1 MTKIYIMVKQMLSVK
16 IDANVYQQLR
26 SEIGKG
32 KISVFVEK
40 AVAKELGN
48 YDRKLEKEQKEFQ
61 KKLIADYKR
70 AGSSKNLQKE
80 EDMWEGVIGEWLDE

>member
-1 MTKIYIMVKQMLSVK
+1 MVKQMLSVK

-32 KISVFVEK
+32 HISGFVEK
-40 AVAKELGN
+40 AVVKELRN
-48 YDRKLEKEQKEFQ
+48 YDNKLEREQKEFQ

-70 AGSSKNLQKE
+70 AGNSKNLQKE
-80 EDMWEGVIGEWLDE
+80 ENM

>member
-1 MTKIYIMVKQMLSVK
+1 MVKQMLSVK

-32 KISVFVEK
+32 NISGFVEK
-40 AVAKELGN
+40 AVAKELRN
-48 YDRKLEKEQKEFQ
+48 YDSKLEREQKSFQ
-61 KKLIADYKR
+61 QKLIADYKR

-80 EDMWEGVIGEWLDE
+80 EDM

>member
-1 MTKIYIMVKQMLSVK
+1 MVKQMLSVK

-26 SEIGKG
+26 SEVGKG
-32 KISVFVEK
+32 NISGFVEK
-40 AVAKELGN
+40 AVVKELRN
-48 YDRKLEKEQKEFQ
+48 YNNELEREQKEFQ

-80 EDMWEGVIGEWLDE
+80 ENIWEEIVGEWLDE